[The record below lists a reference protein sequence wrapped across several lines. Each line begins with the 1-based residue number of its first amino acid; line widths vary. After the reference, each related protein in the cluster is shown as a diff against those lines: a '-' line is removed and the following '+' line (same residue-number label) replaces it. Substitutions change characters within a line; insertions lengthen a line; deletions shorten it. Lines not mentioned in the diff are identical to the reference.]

1 MTLIIFI
8 ENTEQKMKDL
18 KTRFEAKRVAVIN
31 LEDEIKELKEENS
44 KLKTNA
50 TLGLGIHIGAYTVKP
65 VLKATCVIRPPLI

>member
-1 MTLIIFI
+1 
-8 ENTEQKMKDL
+8 MKDL
-18 KTRFEAKRVAVIN
+18 KTRFKAKRVAVIN

-65 VLKATCVIRPPLI
+65 VLKATCVTSNINATILIIPYMILY